1 MEIHT
6 SDDAV
11 VDSVVESLTELRAR
25 RLDRARNIDPMSVVV
40 IAGAVLTLVNG
51 LLDLQGHLRRRGSGG
66 EAAERTAPEVVI
78 VVRNENGDAVRLAD
92 ADRADLQRIVEVDA
106 TDEDDEQ

>member
-66 EAAERTAPEVVI
+66 EAAERTAPEVVGCL
-78 VVRNENGDAVRLAD
+78 VVTAPADGRSEIKRLWTD
-92 ADRADLQRIVEVDA
+92 PEFRGRRIA
-106 TDEDDEQ
+106 S